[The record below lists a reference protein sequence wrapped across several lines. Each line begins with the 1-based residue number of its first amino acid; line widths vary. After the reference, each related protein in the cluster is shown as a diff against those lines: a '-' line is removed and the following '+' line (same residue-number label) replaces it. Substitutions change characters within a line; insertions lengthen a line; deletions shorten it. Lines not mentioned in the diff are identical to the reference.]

1 MIQLSQRQPHIV
13 VTLPDAV
20 HVLALS
26 DIRRLAAGLPYQGD
40 AAIMIQLLATAVRDL
55 SE

>member
-1 MIQLSQRQPHIV
+1 MIQLSEHQPHIV

-26 DIRRLAAGLPYQGD
+26 DIRRLAAGLPYLGD
-40 AAIMIQLLATAVRDL
+40 KDIIIQILAQAVKGL